1 MSLHRYPMRALAGDY
16 ARAGAGMSLFLAP
29 LLFVT
34 PGPGMIAILGGLAM
48 LFFVFG
54 LRTWRRHLTRVEVT
68 EEGITTQASARPAPR
83 VSIPWHG
90 LSGLKLRFYSTQRSR
105 ESTRRSRE
113 QGWLQLSLIAGDAK
127 LRIDSTLEDF
137 DTVARRAADAARANG
152 VALEPTTIANLDAL
166 GLSAGSDTAPEV
178 QVGMRP

>member
-1 MSLHRYPMRALAGDY
+1 MGERAVSLHRYPMRALAGDY
-16 ARAGAGMSLFLAP
+16 ARAGAGMALFLAP

-105 ESTRRSRE
+105 E
-113 QGWLQLSLIAGDAK
+113 QGWLQLSLVAGDAT

-152 VALEPTTIANLDAL
+152 VALEPTTISNLDAL
-166 GLSAGSDTAPEV
+166 GLAAGSDAAPEV
-178 QVGMRP
+178 QVGTRP